1 MLYGLS
7 KPVVTS
13 CSTCLTRRLGRC
25 DITAKACE
33 DIASVLVCSKKLK
46 LLSLVENPLRNEGM
60 LMLCDG
66 LKHPDCALETL
77 L

>member
-1 MLYGLS
+1 MVRGRS

-13 CSTCLTRRLGRC
+13 CNMCLTCRLGRC
-25 DITAKACE
+25 DITAKACD
-33 DIASVLVCSKKLK
+33 DIASVLVCNKNLK

-60 LMLCDG
+60 LMLCDA